1 MLLALLGIVGGLAL
15 LTLAADQFVVGAA
28 RVAISARMSKV
39 VVGAVVIGFGTSLPE
54 MVVSALASAQGSIDL
69 AVGNIVGSNIANLTL
84 VLGTAALITPITVR
98 VDILKREAL
107 LSLAAVAV
115 FGLVVVLG
123 PIGLGDALLL
133 GGVFTAAMAFIV
145 YDARQ
150 GDELLAQEVDQF
162 VAAGS
167 PFGEWLRALLGL
179 VGTLGASQLVVW
191 SATNLADRLGWAEGF
206 VGLTLVAVGT
216 SLPELASSIQAA
228 RKGETDLLIGNLL
241 GSNLFNAGAVG
252 TAVALA
258 GAGQE
263 ATGTV
268 AGIGVVLMVGVAV
281 VATFSMFTGRRVVK
295 MEGAFLLAVFVVC
308 IPLLAG

>member
-1 MLLALLGIVGGLAL
+1 
-15 LTLAADQFVVGAA
+15 LAADQFVVGAA

-54 MVVSALASAQGSIDL
+54 MVISALASAQGSIDL

-150 GDELLAQEVDQF
+150 GDELLALAGDQ
-162 VAAGS
+162 VVPAGS
-167 PFGEWLRALLGL
+167 RCGEWRRALRDL
-179 VGTLGASQLVVW
+179 VRA
-191 SATNLADRLGWAEGF
+191 
-206 VGLTLVAVGT
+206 
-216 SLPELASSIQAA
+216 
-228 RKGETDLLIGNLL
+228 
-241 GSNLFNAGAVG
+241 
-252 TAVALA
+252 
-258 GAGQE
+258 
-263 ATGTV
+263 
-268 AGIGVVLMVGVAV
+268 
-281 VATFSMFTGRRVVK
+281 
-295 MEGAFLLAVFVVC
+295 
-308 IPLLAG
+308 